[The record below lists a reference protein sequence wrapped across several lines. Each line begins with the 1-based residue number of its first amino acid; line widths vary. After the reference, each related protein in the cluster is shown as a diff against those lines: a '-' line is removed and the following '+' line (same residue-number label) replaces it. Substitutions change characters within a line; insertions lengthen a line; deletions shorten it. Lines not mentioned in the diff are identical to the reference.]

1 MGVIQ
6 VQNHLPAFTFA
17 GESSK
22 DYNVYITDVN
32 VFDSAARDIKSVEI
46 PGRNGAYILDHGR
59 YKNVTVTYDCAIGA
73 QGSTGAEDFADAVAA
88 VRSWLGSHV
97 GYYRLENDLNP
108 EEYRMAAFTGEIKV
122 DTVGV
127 QMGRFSVS
135 FDCKPQRFLVDG
147 DTAQTITSGDTIEN
161 PTAFNAR
168 PLFMV
173 WGDGNIIIGDDTITV
188 EDVPVGGL
196 TLANYSD
203 AWSYVGIDQPEGSV
217 TKTRTVVIDESVM
230 NAGDTITVASFG
242 FTFTQAP
249 KGLSGVTSL
258 DSISVSYSD
267 TFTDKTI
274 SRFVTSNAFQLGY
287 LAGPFTFTAGTAGAQ
302 SVSGSTSCRYTQNG
316 TSVAKSAS
324 FSASVAYDG
333 AGTITVTKTFKHNA
347 SWENDFSDQL
357 GDVTVYSTKTPEG
370 SAVFIDLDIGE
381 VYFHVDGAPV
391 SANSLATLP
400 AELPELPPGE
410 TAITFDN
417 TVTQLQV
424 VPRWWRL

>member
-6 VQNHLPAFTFA
+6 VQNKFPAFRFA

-32 VFDSAARDIKSVEI
+32 VFDSAARDTKSVEI

-59 YKNVTVTYDCAIGA
+59 YKNVAVKYDCAIGA
-73 QGSTGAEDFADAVAA
+73 QGSTGAEDFAEAVAA

-108 EEYRMAAFTGEIKV
+108 DEYRMAAFTGEIEV

-127 QMGRFSVS
+127 QMGRFSVK

-168 PLFMV
+168 PLLMV
-173 WGDGNIIIGDDTITV
+173 WGDGHIIIGDNTITM

-196 TLANYSD
+196 MLANYSE
-203 AWSYVGIDQPEGSV
+203 AWDSVGIQQGQGTG
-217 TKTRTVVIDESVM
+217 TKTRRVTIDESLM
-230 NAGDTITVASFG
+230 NQGDTITIASFG
-242 FTFTQAP
+242 FTYRQAP
-249 KGLSGVTSL
+249 TGLSGVTSL
-258 DSISVSYSD
+258 DSISVSYND

-274 SRFVTSNAFQLGY
+274 SRFVTTTAFQLGY
-287 LAGPFTFTAGTAGAQ
+287 SAGPFTFTAGTAGTE
-302 SVSGSTSCRYTQNG
+302 SVSGSISCRFTQNG
-316 TSVAKSAS
+316 TSATESAP

-333 AGTITVTKTFKHNA
+333 AGIITITKTFYHPA
-347 SWENDFSDQL
+347 RWETDFGEQM
-357 GDVTVYSTKTPEG
+357 GDVTAYSTKTPQG

-381 VYFHVDGAPV
+381 IYFHVDGAPV

>member
-6 VQNHLPAFTFA
+6 VQNKFPAFRFA

-32 VFDSAARDIKSVEI
+32 VFDSAARDVQSVEI

-59 YKNVTVTYDCAIGA
+59 YKNVAVEYDCAIGA

-108 EEYRMAAFTGEIKV
+108 DEYRMAAFTGEIEV

-127 QMGRFSVS
+127 QMGRFSVK

-147 DTAQTITSGDTIEN
+147 DTAQTITSGGTIEN

-168 PLFMV
+168 PLLMV
-173 WGDGNIIIGDDTITV
+173 TGYGDLNIGDDTISITDTPIGVYTIANSQMITGRHVIQNVGALLNTGDMFKVSGGYLDFEIKGAEGYRVNLNTV
-188 EDVPVGGL
+188 SFSPSSADITAAIISTP
-196 TLANYSD
+196 T
-203 AWSYVGIDQPEGSV
+203 AWSFIARVSNTFADAFMKGTSHTNTVTTGFSCDYYPIGSP
-217 TKTRTVVIDESVM
+217 
-230 NAGDTITVASFG
+230 AS
-242 FTFTQAP
+242 
-249 KGLSGVTSL
+249 
-258 DSISVSYSD
+258 
-267 TFTDKTI
+267 
-274 SRFVTSNAFQLGY
+274 
-287 LAGPFTFTAGTAGAQ
+287 TATASGTAGIKMTYDANADTLEIWRYAVYTGTTNVIGDTVAQ
-302 SVSGSTSCRYTQNG
+302 NT
-316 TSVAKSAS
+316 
-324 FSASVAYDG
+324 
-333 AGTITVTKTFKHNA
+333 GTITGDSSKG
-347 SWENDFSDQL
+347 SL
-357 GDVTVYSTKTPEG
+357 GEPLYL
-370 SAVFIDLDIGE
+370 DLDIGE
-381 VYFHVDGAPV
+381 AYKYESGNVV
-391 SANSLATLP
+391 SVNNAVSFG